1 MIDKDTQAL
10 LAQFNQQTPDIQ
22 QPEADAEN
30 VILSAR
36 DGARAMFLNLA
47 GIIDSDCQ
55 VKELNIN
62 GPTQSITARLYRPAL
77 TTQKN
82 MPLVMFLHGGGW
94 SLGDLDCYDGL
105 IRELCS
111 LSGCLFISVDY
122 RLAPEHKYPKG
133 LNDATDAMEW
143 IFSNAKQL
151 GADSKR
157 IAIMGDS
164 AGANLAIAVSHRLHS
179 KTSIR
184 LTAMYLIY
192 PVMDVH
198 NPHKTYPSRITY
210 GNGDYLLSRD
220 AIDGTRDWYLDENS
234 RSDNPEVSPVFL
246 SKLSHLPATSII
258 TAGLDP
264 LQDEG
269 KEFANRL
276 REDGVLS
283 RYHCEEGTIH
293 AFLSFGVLPVAR
305 QTRALLAKQLQE
317 DLDNS

>member
-1 MIDKDTQAL
+1 MIDKDTQLTGTVQSAN
-10 LAQFNQQTPDIQ
+10 AGYSAATRRPQS
-22 QPEADAEN
+22 
-30 VILSAR
+30 VIGSAR
-36 DGARAMFLNLA
+36 AGARAMFLNLA
-47 GIIDSDCQ
+47 GEINSHCQ
-55 VKELNIN
+55 VQELNIN
-62 GPTQSITARLYRPAL
+62 SPTHSIAARLYRPEL
-77 TTQKN
+77 ITQKN

-105 IRELCS
+105 IRELCG

-122 RLAPEHKYPKG
+122 RLAPEHKYPEG

-143 IFSNAKQL
+143 VFANAQQL

-184 LTAMYLIY
+184 LAAMYLIY

-198 NPHKTYPSRITY
+198 TPHQKYPSRIIY

-220 AIDGTRDWYLDENS
+220 AIDGTRDWYLDKNS
-234 RSDNPEVSPVFL
+234 RADNPEVSPVFL
-246 SKLSHLPATSII
+246 SKLNHLPATSII

-264 LQDEG
+264 LKDEG
-269 KEFANRL
+269 KAFALRL
-276 REDGVLS
+276 REEGVLR
-283 RYHCEEGTIH
+283 RYHCVEGTIH
-293 AFLSFGVLPVAR
+293 AFLSFGVLAVAR

-317 DLDNS
+317 DLVNS